1 MIKRWFKDRGCKSAH
16 HEDGQAL
23 VELALTA
30 PLLFFILFGAVEFA
44 RFSYAGVEVSNAARA
59 AVQYAAMN
67 GGYTSDTV
75 GMLNAAQADSFD
87 MGQTVAITV
96 DPPANSCSDGST
108 YSASTGCASPA
119 HVMTVLTV
127 HTSTDFYPL
136 VSWKGLPTHLTLQG
150 YAKQQ
155 VLGL

>member
-1 MIKRWFKDRGCKSAH
+1 MIKRWFKDRGCKSVH
-16 HEDGQAL
+16 HENGQAL

-44 RFSYAGVEVSNAARA
+44 RFTYAGVEVSNAARA
-59 AVQYAAMN
+59 AVQYAATN

-75 GMLNAAQADSFD
+75 GMQTAAQNDSFD
-87 MGQTVAITV
+87 MGQTVTV
-96 DPPANSCSDGST
+96 NDVTTANSCSDGST
-108 YSASTGCASPA
+108 YSATTGCASPG

-155 VLGL
+155 